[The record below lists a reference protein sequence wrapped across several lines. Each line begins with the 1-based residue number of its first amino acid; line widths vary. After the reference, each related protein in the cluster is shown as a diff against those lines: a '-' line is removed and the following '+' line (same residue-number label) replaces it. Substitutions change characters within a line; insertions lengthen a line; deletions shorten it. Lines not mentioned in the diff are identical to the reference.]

1 MYKLILFFCGFFIVH
16 YSLQAQEFT
25 CNVSINTP
33 KIQTA
38 DPKIFKSLKTAIT
51 EFVNNRKWSEQT
63 LKPEERIELNI
74 VITIDEEISA
84 TAFRAQMT
92 VQAVRPVYNSGY
104 NSVLFQHLDKDFTFS
119 YGEFEVLDFS
129 ENVFTSN
136 LTSVIAFYA
145 YIALGFDGDSFSE
158 LGGEEYLQKAQTIA
172 NTVPANTFM
181 GWKLADKVAVDGRSR
196 YFLISNLLNVRVQP
210 MRRAFYQYYLLG
222 LDRLSNTATRADGLQ
237 AMRGALEAMHK
248 VNSEFPASMII
259 QVFSN
264 MKREEIVAAFM
275 VADVST
281 RRKIY
286 DIMAVLDA
294 TKADTYK
301 DLVK

>member
-1 MYKLILFFCGFFIVH
+1 MRHIFLVLALLCFAFS
-16 YSLQAQEFT
+16 SLQAQEFV
-25 CNVSINTP
+25 CNVTINTP

-51 EFVNNRKWSEQT
+51 EFVNTRKWSEQE

-74 VITIDEEISA
+74 IITIDEEISA

-92 VQAVRPVYNSGY
+92 VQAVRPVYGSNY
-104 NSVLFQHLDKDFTFS
+104 NSVLFQHLDKDFVFT

-129 ENVFTSN
+129 ENAFTSN
-136 LTSVIAFYA
+136 LTSIIAFYA

-158 LGGEEYLQKAQTIA
+158 LGGEDHLQKAQNIA
-172 NTVPANTFM
+172 NAVPANTFS
-181 GWKLADKVAVDGRSR
+181 GWKLTDKVAVDGRSR
-196 YFLISNLLNVRVQP
+196 FFLISNLLNVRVQP

-222 LDRLSNTATRADGLQ
+222 LDRLSNNATRADGLK
-237 AMRGALEAMHK
+237 AMTQALEGIYK
-248 VNSEFPASMII
+248 VNAEFPASMIV

-264 MKREEIVAAFM
+264 MKRDEILAAFM

-281 RRKIY
+281 RRKVY
-286 DIMAVLDA
+286 DIMTKLDG
-294 TKADTYK
+294 TKAELYK
-301 DLVK
+301 DLLK

>member
-1 MYKLILFFCGFFIVH
+1 MYKFILFVCSVFMLHFP
-16 YSLQAQEFT
+16 LLAQEFT
-25 CNVSINTP
+25 CNVTINTP

-51 EFVNNRKWSEQT
+51 EFVNNRKWTEQT
-63 LKPEERIELNI
+63 LKLEERIELNI

-84 TAFRAQMT
+84 TAFKAQMT

-136 LTSVIAFYA
+136 LTSIIAFYA
-145 YIALGFDGDSFSE
+145 YIALGLDGDSFSE
-158 LGGEEYLQKAQTIA
+158 LGGEEHFQKAQTIA

-181 GWKLADKVAVDGRSR
+181 GWKLTDKVAVDGRSR
-196 YFLISNLLNVRVQP
+196 HFLISNLLNVRVQP

-222 LDRLSNTATRADGLQ
+222 LDRLSNTTTRPDGLQ
-237 AMRGALEAMHK
+237 AMRNALEAIHK
-248 VNSEFPASMII
+248 VNAEFPASMIV

-264 MKREEIVAAFM
+264 MKRDEIVAAFM
-275 VADVST
+275 IADIST

-294 TKADTYK
+294 TKADSYK
-301 DLVK
+301 DLIK